1 MLVMDANLGEQVYY
15 IFSVRLV
22 SCILFGARLGSGL
35 DICGV
40 TQDRGRAKL
49 TRAER
54 RRIREYWIKKSRIAR
69 LV

>member
-22 SCILFGARLGSGL
+22 SCNPVSRVRLGSGL

-40 TQDRGRAKL
+40 TQDRERAKL
-49 TRAER
+49 TRAAEN
-54 RRIREYWIKKSRIAR
+54 SRI
-69 LV
+69 LD